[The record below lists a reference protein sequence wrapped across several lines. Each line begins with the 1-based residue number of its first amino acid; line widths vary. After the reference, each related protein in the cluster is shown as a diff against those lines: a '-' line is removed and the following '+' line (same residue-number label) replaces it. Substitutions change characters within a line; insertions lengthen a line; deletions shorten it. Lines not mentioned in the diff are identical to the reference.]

1 MRCTLLG
8 LFLVCDWSIAIAQQT
23 LSLHDAIQLAQQ
35 NSINAQ
41 LNNNNL
47 SINVFNYTDLLLAQN
62 QQLQARQGYVTAMAA
77 YWQAYYQLRVTTLYD
92 IVKQTSIYKE
102 Q

>member
-1 MRCTLLG
+1 MRCIVLG
-8 LFLVCDWSIAIAQQT
+8 LFVWSIATAQQT
-23 LSLHDAIQLAQQ
+23 LSLQDAIQLAQQ
-35 NSINAQ
+35 NIINAQ

-77 YWQAYYQLRVTTLYD
+77 YWQAYYQIRAVCLWDVVRRANIID
-92 IVKQTSIYKE
+92 SK
-102 Q
+102 